1 MIETKFLQLAQTM
14 QPNLE
19 KILDYFFTKV
29 NLKGTKMK
37 KLMIILSLLVVISFV
52 ASFSLIG
59 CKEEA
64 SQETVEETTEETV
77 EEVTEETSADDG
89 EKLKIMFT
97 NAFYSAP
104 YCAPMIAAAEE
115 KAIELGVDL
124 QILDGKADGQ
134 VQLDQIE
141 NAITQGVDGILYFPA
156 DQESSAT
163 AVRKLSESD
172 IPVIII
178 NSRADPSVDDLVGTF
193 IGTDYYAQG
202 EVAGQM
208 ALDALGDE
216 GGNVVIIEGAGG
228 TEAQKK
234 RTDGF
239 VSITSANE
247 NIVILAQQ
255 QADWDPAKAQTVME
269 DFISQ
274 FGDEIDL
281 VYTQDDGMYQG
292 AAQALKDA
300 DMIDKLICIS
310 IGANA
315 AGIEAVKNGE
325 LYGTA
330 SQSPINEGKMGV
342 EYIIKLINGE
352 TLPDWVKVESVPVTS
367 ENIAEF
373 DGQGW

>member
-1 MIETKFLQLAQTM
+1 
-14 QPNLE
+14 
-19 KILDYFFTKV
+19 
-29 NLKGTKMK
+29 
-37 KLMIILSLLVVISFV
+37 
-52 ASFSLIG
+52 
-59 CKEEA
+59 
-64 SQETVEETTEETV
+64 
-77 EEVTEETSADDG
+77 
-89 EKLKIMFT
+89 
-97 NAFYSAP
+97 
-104 YCAPMIAAAEE
+104 MIAAAEE

-134 VQLDQIE
+134 VQLDQVE

-163 AVRKLSESD
+163 AVRRLAESD

-367 ENIAEF
+367 ENVAEF

>member
-1 MIETKFLQLAQTM
+1 LIETKFLQLAQTM

>member
-367 ENIAEF
+367 KNIAEF

>member
-1 MIETKFLQLAQTM
+1 MQT
-14 QPNLE
+14 NLK
-19 KILDYFFTKV
+19 KILRYFFIKV
-29 NLKGTKMK
+29 NWKGTDMK
-37 KLMIILSLLVVISFV
+37 KIMMILSLIIVISFIS
-52 ASFSLIG
+52 SFSLIG

-64 SQETVEETTEETV
+64 SQETVEETTETVEETAEETV

-134 VQLDQIE
+134 VQLDQVE

-163 AVRKLSESD
+163 AVRRLAESD

-367 ENIAEF
+367 ENVAEF

>member
-1 MIETKFLQLAQTM
+1 
-14 QPNLE
+14 
-19 KILDYFFTKV
+19 
-29 NLKGTKMK
+29 MK
-37 KLMIILSLLVVISFV
+37 KLMIILSLIIVISFI

-64 SQETVEETTEETV
+64 SKETVEDATEAEEEVAEATEEAD
-77 EEVTEETSADDG
+77 EETPAEDS

-115 KAIELGVDL
+115 KALELGVDL

-163 AVRKLSESD
+163 AVRRLAESG

-178 NSRADPSVDDLVGTF
+178 NSRADPSVDDLIGTF

-202 EVAGQM
+202 ETAGQM

-239 VSITSANE
+239 VSVTSANE
-247 NIVILAQQ
+247 NIIILAQQ

-269 DFISQ
+269 DFITQ

-300 DMIDKLICIS
+300 DMIDKVICIS
-310 IGANA
+310 VGANA
-315 AGIEAVKNGE
+315 AGVEAVKNGE

-342 EYIIKLINGE
+342 EYIVKLINGE
-352 TLPDWVKVESVPVTS
+352 TLPEWVKVESVPVTM